1 MCWQWENCTPGQLH
15 SQYHITIISDHCPVT
30 FSLRLGNTTRQ
41 QRSWRFT
48 LQLINDSGFCDH
60 TKTHIG
66 VFIEANDKPETT
78 PALLWEAMKAY
89 LRGCIISFQA
99 SKHNQSKIEQSKWED
114 QIHKLDAKNA
124 QSP

>member
-1 MCWQWENCTPGQLH
+1 MILGF
-15 SQYHITIISDHCPVT
+15 VT
-30 FSLRLGNTTRQ
+30 TLRRILVY
-41 QRSWRFT
+41 S
-48 LQLINDSGFCDH
+48 
-60 TKTHIG
+60 
-66 VFIEANDKPETT
+66 EANDKPETT

-99 SKHNQSKIEQSKWED
+99 SKHKQSKIEQSKWED